1 MAIPPN
7 PVQGPVA
14 PIPTYKPRRILTHA
28 RLVVLGVLLAI
39 IVVLAVFS
47 WITSDSM
54 DHLPFLDT
62 KSSAG
67 KLAQSQKTLVDLSP
81 WQTAS
86 ALAPLA
92 VTHEESEYAQEAE
105 RLADHEVDQAF
116 ASALR
121 LATAQVQS
129 RVLTGDALE
138 FSKRVEELQDE
149 VKEDKAQVLEFSP
162 APGNTGK
169 ANSGDA
175 VEDDADDLE
184 IAKAQLGL
192 DNDQLDNAQD
202 DLARASGDIRSQI
215 QSELADHEATMKK
228 YESEAVKQKQAA
240 VVTAA
245 GYGTL
250 AAQIR
255 AWNSQRSRKKL
266 IEQAALQTQQDVK
279 TLTTERAKIAEQNK
293 AASAATA
300 PVPNDHQAKLANLK
314 ARSAE
319 RQLLSLYDD
328 RIQTEQR
335 LSAIYSKWSTQVDL
349 QHRILMHLTLESLAW
364 IAFLIVLVVLADT
377 LILRLMTRP
386 TLDVRRTQTL
396 RKILQLAVQVVGVV
410 MVLLVIFGTPSQMPT
425 ILGLATAGLTVVL
438 QDFIIAFFG
447 WFVLMGKNG
456 IRVGDW
462 VEINGVGGEVSE
474 IGLFRTTLLET
485 GNWADIGHPTGR
497 HVAFINSFAIRGQYF
512 NFSTTGQWMW
522 DEISVSVPSS
532 ENTYAMVED
541 IHKAVVE
548 ETDKNATAAEQE
560 WQRGSRADGLGQFSA
575 DATVNLRPSAA
586 GVDVLVRY
594 VTRASDRADMRN
606 KLFQRV
612 LDVMRRPDSAGNEPV
627 AAG

>member
-1 MAIPPN
+1 MAISPN
-7 PVQGPVA
+7 PVQGPVT
-14 PIPTYKPRRILTHA
+14 PTQPLKPHRILSHV
-28 RLVVLGVLLAI
+28 RLVALGILFSI

-54 DHLPFLDT
+54 EHLPFLDA

-67 KLAQSQKTLVDLSP
+67 KLAQSQKTLVDLRP

-121 LATAQVQS
+121 LATAQVQR
-129 RVLTGDALE
+129 RVLTGDAVE
-138 FSKRVEELQDE
+138 YSKRVADLQE
-149 VKEDKAQVLEFSP
+149 VVRDDKAQVLDYSP

-169 ANSGDA
+169 TNGGDP
-175 VEDDADDLE
+175 VEDEEDDLE
-184 IAKAQLGL
+184 IAKAQLSL

-202 DLARASGDIRSQI
+202 DLARASGDNRSQI
-215 QSELADHEATMKK
+215 QSELSDHEATMKK
-228 YESEAVKQKQAA
+228 YEGQADKQKQAA

-250 AAQIR
+250 ASQIH

-266 IEQAALQTQQDVK
+266 IEQAAQQALEDVK
-279 TLTTERAKIAEQNK
+279 TLTAERAAIAAQTK
-293 AASAATA
+293 AAASNTA
-300 PVPNDHQAKLANLK
+300 PVPDDHAAKLANLK
-314 ARSAE
+314 ARSAD

-335 LSAIYSKWSTQVDL
+335 LSGIYSKWSTQVDL
-349 QHRILMHLTLESLAW
+349 QHRILMHLMLQSLAW
-364 IAFLIVLVVLADT
+364 IAFLIVLVVLADA
-377 LILRLMTRP
+377 LILHFMSRP
-386 TLDVRRTQTL
+386 TLDMRRTQTL
-396 RKILQLAVQVVGVV
+396 RKILQLAVQVIGVV
-410 MVLLVIFGTPSQMPT
+410 MVLLVIFGTPRQMPT

-447 WFVLMGKNG
+447 WFVLMGKHG

-485 GNWADIGHPTGR
+485 GNWTDTGHPTGR
-497 HVAFINSFAIRGQYF
+497 RVAFINSFAIRGQYF

-522 DEISVSVPSS
+522 DEISVSVPST

-548 ETDKNATAAEQE
+548 ETDKNATIAEQE

-575 DATVNLRPSAA
+575 DATVNLRPSAS

-612 LDVMRRPDSAGNEPV
+612 LDVIRKPDSGSAEST
-627 AAG
+627 AAN